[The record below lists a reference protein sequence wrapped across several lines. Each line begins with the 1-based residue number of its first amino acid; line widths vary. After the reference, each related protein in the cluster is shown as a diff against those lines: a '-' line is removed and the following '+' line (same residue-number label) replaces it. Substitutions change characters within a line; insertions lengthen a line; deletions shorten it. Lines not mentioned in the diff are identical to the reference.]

1 MIDDPPLTEEEREL
15 TEEQR
20 ELTEEDRE
28 AIRRIERLAD
38 LLDEDP
44 PDLGDVIDGLDDDE

>member
-1 MIDDPPLTEEEREL
+1 MIDDPPLTEEE
-15 TEEQR
+15 R

-44 PDLGDVIDGLDDDE
+44 PDLGDVIEWLDDEE